1 MYTIFTYQMCIS
13 SNKTNLKYNNFAF
26 NWFFQYHQIS
36 DNYIQC
42 IIKLRKIGHIL
53 NYFQVKFDAPHPLP
67 VIEEVRR
74 PDTKYLPTPLY
85 KQKCSICQILLL
97 NLFLFFLFFL
107 KSFLQNC
114 SCRIQDPF
122 IFNTRLI
129 QYACA
134 HIC

>member
-13 SNKTNLKYNNFAF
+13 SNKANLKYNNFAF
-26 NWFFQYHQIS
+26 NCFFQYHQIS

-53 NYFQVKFDAPHPLP
+53 NYFQVKFNAPHPLP

-85 KQKCSICQILLL
+85 KQVFYLLDFTVKFILI
-97 NLFLFFLFFL
+97 FPDFL

>member
-13 SNKTNLKYNNFAF
+13 SNKANLKYTNFAF
-26 NWFFQYHQIS
+26 NCFFQYHQIS

-53 NYFQVKFDAPHPLP
+53 NYFQVKFNAPHPLP

-97 NLFLFFLFFL
+97 FILIFPDFL
-107 KSFLQNC
+107 KSFMQNC

>member
-26 NWFFQYHQIS
+26 NCFFQYHQIS

-53 NYFQVKFDAPHPLP
+53 NYFQVKFNAPHPLP

-97 NLFLFFLFFL
+97 FILIFPDFL

-129 QYACA
+129 QYAFA